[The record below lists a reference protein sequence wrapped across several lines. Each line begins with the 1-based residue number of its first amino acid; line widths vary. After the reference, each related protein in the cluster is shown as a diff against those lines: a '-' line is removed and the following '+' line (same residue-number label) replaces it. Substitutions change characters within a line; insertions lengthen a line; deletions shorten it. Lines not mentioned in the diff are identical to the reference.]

1 MPAHCD
7 VKSKR
12 KQRQKYILRS
22 IQHCQVIGKLELGGE
37 GSEGSQ
43 LHHWTEI
50 QVSDLF
56 WRPQFFYLF
65 CGLRFLSFFR
75 CFHIHGLTSSII
87 EIPIGL
93 IIEDEINEN
102 QIRFP
107 HEDKSPNGTSSVTE
121 LR

>member
-22 IQHCQVIGKLELGGE
+22 IQHFAQVIGKLELGGE

-50 QVSDLF
+50 QVFNPFFVASD
-56 WRPQFFYLF
+56 F
-65 CGLRFLSFFR
+65 CHSFGAF
-75 CFHIHGLTSSII
+75 TSLII
-87 EIPIGL
+87 EIPNGL

-107 HEDKSPNGTSSVTE
+107 HEDKSPNGTSLVTE
-121 LR
+121 FR